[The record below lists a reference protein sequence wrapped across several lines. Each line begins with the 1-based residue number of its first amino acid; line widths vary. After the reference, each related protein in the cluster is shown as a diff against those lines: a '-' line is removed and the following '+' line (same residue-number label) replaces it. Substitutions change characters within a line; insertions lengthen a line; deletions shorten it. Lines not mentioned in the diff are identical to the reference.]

1 VPFHAAPAGRPAA
14 RRDRK
19 AGGWATGSSTRCRR
33 RFDFGGIESV
43 FWLFFLSDTLNPCVA
58 VEVRHFGQELRLN
71 IIETNQKEIVKN
83 LFSLKGSYIGADDL
97 A

>member
-1 VPFHAAPAGRPAA
+1 
-14 RRDRK
+14 
-19 AGGWATGSSTRCRR
+19 
-33 RFDFGGIESV
+33 
-43 FWLFFLSDTLNPCVA
+43 
-58 VEVRHFGQELRLN
+58 VRHFGQELRLN